1 MDATASVRRAPSSTN
16 TGYIRSS
23 ALRCDSRIN
32 RLENSSRRILRMR
45 VAGKPTFARMF
56 ILDPVPDSIYKT
68 TQLADQGRELPEA
81 LII

>member
-1 MDATASVRRAPSSTN
+1 
-16 TGYIRSS
+16 
-23 ALRCDSRIN
+23 
-32 RLENSSRRILRMR
+32 MR